1 MNNRMEQ
8 EKIVSIEDR
17 IPKLKQQRKQKTN
30 KRLIMFLCLFF
41 ILILL
46 VIYFQSPLSKI
57 AVLEVT
63 GNSHSIEKEILK
75 ASGVEKGTGF
85 WNLNEDKTIANV
97 KKLKEIKSVQVL
109 KTFPNKVTLQVEEY
123 RRVAYAEKNGSYLP
137 ILENGVVIK
146 SDAQSLPADA
156 PILINWNDAEHL
168 QEMATA
174 LLKIPKPIT
183 ASISEIYHTPEKND
197 SWHITLYMNEGFII
211 SGSVRNIAEKIKD
224 YPSIVSQLKPGSKGI
239 IHMEVGTYFE
249 SFDKPEENSG
259 KTKQGEETDEVQ
271 G

>member
-30 KRLIMFLCLFF
+30 KRLTLFLCLFF

-46 VIYFQSPLSKI
+46 VVYFQSPLSKI
-57 AVLEVT
+57 SAIEVV
-63 GNSHSIEKEILK
+63 GNAHTADDSILK
-75 ASGVEKGTGF
+75 QSGISIGTGF
-85 WNLNEDKTIANV
+85 WNLNVEQAESGIKR
-97 KKLKEIKSVQVL
+97 LKEIKSARVL

-123 RRVAYAEKNGSYLP
+123 KRVAYAEKNGAFMP
-137 ILENGVVIK
+137 ILENGVVLK
-146 SDAQSLPADA
+146 SDEKSLPSDA
-156 PILINWNDAEHL
+156 PLLINWKDADQI
-168 QEMATA
+168 QEMASA
-174 LLKIPKPIT
+174 LLEIPKPIA
-183 ASISEIYHTPEKND
+183 ASISEIYHAPEKND
-197 SWHITLYMNEGFII
+197 SWHITLYMNEGYVI

-249 SFDKPEENSG
+249 SFEKPSDSKDKSN
-259 KTKQGEETDEVQ
+259 QGEESNETQ